1 MSRSPDDS
9 TPRSGKEPWY
19 RNRTNSF
26 PLSWVRLFLVGLV
39 LWMASVLVTAVTGN
53 FNMIPTVVLLGSFL
67 VPVTA
72 VVWYMDHYESPSVNV
87 RHVFDAFLIGGVLG
101 VLAAS
106 LLEAYLI
113 GNGPLAYLGVGLI
126 EEAAKL
132 LALYFIARRLP
143 SHTVRDG
150 VVLGAAVG
158 FGFAALESSGYALT
172 ALIVLQGGH
181 VYFSLGNVVFTELL
195 RGVLSPIGHGLWT
208 GIVGGV
214 MFGASRAGRLR
225 LRSWSVLGA
234 YLAVS
239 LLHALYD
246 AMGAIALLLTA
257 VVTGSS
263 TTQLSSDRVALDTVL
278 QVAGIVL
285 ISALGLMWLRRLW
298 RRRRNPD
305 EPGPAPAPGP
315 AA

>member
-1 MSRSPDDS
+1 
-9 TPRSGKEPWY
+9 
-19 RNRTNSF
+19 
-26 PLSWVRLFLVGLV
+26 
-39 LWMASVLVTAVTGN
+39 
-53 FNMIPTVVLLGSFL
+53 
-67 VPVTA
+67 
-72 VVWYMDHYESPSVNV
+72 
-87 RHVFDAFLIGGVLG
+87 
-101 VLAAS
+101 
-106 LLEAYLI
+106 
-113 GNGPLAYLGVGLI
+113 VGLI
-126 EEAAKL
+126 EEGAKL

-172 ALIVLQGGH
+172 ALIVLQGSH

-214 MFGASRAGRLR
+214 MFAASRGGRLR
-225 LRSWSVLGA
+225 LRSWSVLVA

-263 TTQLSSDRVALDTVL
+263 PTQLSSNYVALDTVL
-278 QVAGIVL
+278 QVAGIAV
-285 ISALGLMWLRRLW
+285 ISALGLVWLWRLW

-305 EPGPAPAPGP
+305 EPAPAAAAGPAG
-315 AA
+315 